1 MPVSFERITEIF
13 KTEKDCL
20 LHLAS
25 LRWPD
30 GTFCPRCGSNKVN
43 WLPSRNIYWCGDCK
57 KQFSVRIGTVFEGS
71 RIPMRKWFMTIW
83 LITSREDEITI
94 NQIAEKVGVSQ
105 KSASFILSKV
115 QAITNN
121 AKIGKS
127 SE

>member
-1 MPVSFERITEIF
+1 
-13 KTEKDCL
+13 
-20 LHLAS
+20 
-25 LRWPD
+25 
-30 GTFCPRCGSNKVN
+30 
-43 WLPSRNIYWCGDCK
+43 
-57 KQFSVRIGTVFEGS
+57 
-71 RIPMRKWFMTIW
+71 MTIW